1 MRSFFTKIYATILTC
16 LLITSLVKESQ
27 SYTFKN
33 VSWDSYSLI
42 INGKREFIYSG
53 SYYYWRLPTPT
64 LWKDVF
70 EKIRAAGFN
79 TITMYFNWDYHSP
92 KSLIYDFSGIRDVEK
107 FLTLTEE
114 MGFYV
119 IARPGPYINSDNNAG
134 GFPGW
139 LISLPGTTRST
150 NPYYTASWMQWLSV
164 LNPYLYR
171 HQITKGGNIIAVQ
184 VENEY
189 SVGPLE
195 PLYMEQLEA
204 KYRLDGI
211 DVPFSFNDAFAGD
224 HWVHGP
230 GHVQLYGIDAYPNG
244 FNCTFPDVWGEL
256 PTYFEKDHH
265 SFNPNEPEYLPEFQG
280 GSTDYWGGPGFK
292 KCTQMTNAS
301 FENVFYKN
309 NLEQG
314 ASMFNIYVVYGGT
327 SWGWLP
333 YPGDYTSYDFGAA
346 IAESRVL
353 TEKYPQLKFLG
364 YFLDCMEP
372 FRKTNRTGVPV
383 ASNPNVHLALRENLE
398 TGTQFYFL
406 RHENASAFTL
416 ESTHISIVENESST
430 YKSVPQEKN
439 TYILLDGRD
448 SKILTAFYQFGEQFL
463 VYSTSEILTHGTMNS
478 HDVLVVYAGKGQYGE
493 TVIRTKSKPAVTSSY
508 SIKAFFNSSSGDL
521 RLNYVHDGLQC
532 IDVSYIDNRKKLKIF
547 IVTTEKAASL
557 WRGEVDGEL
566 ILAEGPYLIRSFER
580 KGEAIYI
587 RGDVDKETEI
597 SLFTDVYHKNMFFN
611 DERLVLS
618 PTKCGGVKASI
629 AGPPAISLPSLTNW
643 KFKMGSP
650 ERFADFDDSRWRV
663 ADKYTTNSIT
673 PPVTYPVLY
682 VDDYGFHFG
691 DVWFRGHFIANGS
704 EVGIKLDGVGGH
716 RKGAFSAY
724 SVWFNGEF
732 LGSTYGNRTFYFPK
746 SKLYIG
752 KDNVISMLLEN
763 LGHEK
768 DYPNDENEKRARGFI
783 EASMVGYNA
792 TITWKIQGS
801 CGGENVP
808 DTVRGWLN
816 NGGLYGERKGWYLP
830 DYPDYDWKNVSL
842 PYDFNEAAVAWFR
855 TRFKLSIPSDIDVPI
870 GLLIEDD
877 PSYRYNA
884 LIFINGWMLGHYINY
899 LGPQHDFVLHNGIL
913 NPNGW
918 NDVAIAV
925 WGQDA
930 QGGRL
935 GNVSLHAYQV
945 LRTEPRVTEINYS
958 PSYWEILPRLKQLC

>member
-1 MRSFFTKIYATILTC
+1 MEQGLLTLLKLLFFLCIFATF
-16 LLITSLVKESQ
+16 SGAYKPR
-27 SYTFKN
+27 N
-33 VSWDSYSLI
+33 VTWDSYSLI
-42 INGKREFIYSG
+42 VDGEREFIYSG
-53 SYYYWRLPTPT
+53 SYYYWRLPAPT

-92 KSLIYDFSGIRDVEK
+92 RSNSYDFKGIRDVDR
-107 FLTLTEE
+107 FLSLSEE
-114 MGFYV
+114 LGFYL

-150 NPYYTASWMQWLSV
+150 NPYYTASWMQWLSA
-164 LNPYLYR
+164 LNPYLYK

-211 DVPFSFNDAFAGD
+211 DVPFSFNDAFPGD
-224 HWVHGP
+224 HWVRGP

-244 FNCTFPDVWGEL
+244 FNCTYPDIWGAL
-256 PTYFEKDHH
+256 PTYFEGDHH

-280 GSTDYWGGPGFK
+280 GSTDYWGGPGFQ

-364 YFLDCMEP
+364 YFLDSVKP
-372 FRKTNRTGVPV
+372 FRRTNHTSVPP
-383 ASNPNVHLALRENLE
+383 ASNSKVHVAMREDLE

-406 RHENASAFTL
+406 RHKNSSGSTL
-416 ESTHISIVENESST
+416 EYTHISIIGDSKGN
-430 YKSVPQEKN
+430 YASVPQEKD
-439 TYILLDGRD
+439 TSILLNGRD
-448 SKILTAFYQFGEQFL
+448 SKILVAFYHFGNQYL
-463 VYSTSEILTHGTMNS
+463 IYSTSEILTHGRMGDS
-478 HDVLVVYAGKGQYGE
+478 DVLVLYVGSGQYGE
-493 TVIRTKSKPAVTSSY
+493 TVLRTHGEPNVRTKDNIKSY
-508 SIKAFFNSSSGDL
+508 FNHSSSDI
-521 RLNYVHDGLQC
+521 RLNYVHHGIQCVEVEAPDGKEC
-532 IDVSYIDNRKKLKIF
+532 LKIY
-547 IVTTEKAASL
+547 IVTTELAASL
-557 WRGEVDGEL
+557 WRGEVDGQL
-566 ILAEGPYLIRSFER
+566 VLVKGPYLVRSIEL
-580 KGEAIYI
+580 KNGDLVI
-587 RGDVDKETEI
+587 RGDVDRDSDITIYTKV
-597 SLFTDVYHKNMFFN
+597 LFNRSRFN
-611 DERLVLS
+611 DEILRLSRTGCEGLMARVQ
-618 PTKCGGVKASI
+618 
-629 AGPPAISLPSLTNW
+629 GPPKVSLPQLNNW
-643 KFKMGSP
+643 RFKMGSP
-650 ERFADFDDSRWRV
+650 ERFPDFDDTRWV
-663 ADKYTTNSIT
+663 IADKYTTNSIT
-673 PPVTYPVLY
+673 PPITYPVLY

-691 DVWFRGHFIANGS
+691 DVWFRGHFVADGS
-704 EVGIKLDGVGGH
+704 EKGIKLDGVGGH

-732 LGSTYGNRTFYFPK
+732 LGSAYGNKTFEFPK
-746 SKLYIG
+746 SSLRPG
-752 KDNVISMLLEN
+752 QDNVISLLLEN

-768 DYPNDENEKRARGFI
+768 DYPNDDNEKRARGFI
-783 EASMVGYNA
+783 EASMVGSNA

-801 CGGENVP
+801 CGGEHVP
-808 DTVRGWLN
+808 DPVRGILN

-830 DYPDYDWKNVSL
+830 DYPDFDWKVVSL

-855 TRFKLSIPSDIDVPI
+855 TSFELDIPLDVDVPI
-870 GLLIEDD
+870 GLLIQDD

-884 LIFINGWMLGHYINY
+884 LIFVNGWMLGHYINY

-913 NPNGW
+913 NPNGK
-918 NDVAIAV
+918 NDIAIAV
-925 WGQDA
+925 WGQDIA
-930 QGGRL
+930 GGRL

-945 LRTEPRVTEINYS
+945 LRTEPRITEINDS
-958 PSYWEILPRLKQLC
+958 PNYWQILPRLEELC